1 MLGRVQVNN
10 LNLMQGEFKE
20 VENYF
25 LFIGRGS
32 GTNEGKLVTVNS
44 DTELDDVLGANEFNL
59 KTHIEAAKLNA
70 GQNWVACVYP
80 LAADEDLADAID
92 ACMELASVE
101 AIVVTDP
108 LADSVA
114 VEALQAKAELIMGK
128 YMRPLF
134 FMGTTRAMAVDESW
148 SDFTAAVKPIVSSIA
163 ADQVMVVPTLW
174 GMDLGTLAGRLC
186 NRSVTI
192 ADSPMRVA
200 TGPLLGAWSAK
211 PVDKDG
217 RAIDMSILQDLESSR
232 LSVPQWYPDY
242 PGVYWADGNMLD
254 VPAGD
259 YQMVENLRVVQKAM
273 RRIYVL
279 AVARIA
285 DRKLNS
291 TPNSIEA
298 NKLYFMRPLFSMAKS
313 VEIMGIQFP
322 GEIKPPKDSDIVI
335 SWKSKYEV
343 EIYLVV
349 TPYNS
354 PKHITCN
361 LLLNL
366 QNQAEA

>member
-1 MLGRVQVNN
+1 MIGKVQVNN
-10 LNLMQGEFKE
+10 LNLMQGVFSE

-25 LFIGRGS
+25 LFIGRGN
-32 GTNEGKLVTVNS
+32 GVNEDSLVAVNCDSDLNDIFGK
-44 DTELDDVLGANEFNL
+44 DDSVL
-59 KTHIEAAKLNA
+59 KTQIAAAKLNA
-70 GQNWVACVYP
+70 GQNWRACVYP
-80 LAADEDLADAID
+80 LSEGKDISDAID
-92 ACMELASVE
+92 SCMELVTVE

-108 LADSVA
+108 LTDATK
-114 VEALQAKAELIMGK
+114 VEALQAKAESIMAK

-134 FMGTTRAMAVDESW
+134 FIGTTRGIAADESW
-148 SDFTAAVKPIVSSIA
+148 SDFAAVAKSIVADIA

-174 GMDLGTLAGRLC
+174 GTDLGTLAGRLC
-186 NRSVTI
+186 NSSVTI

-200 TGPLLGAWSAK
+200 TGPLLGSWSAK
-211 PVDKDG
+211 PKDKNG
-217 RAIDMSILQDLESSR
+217 RAIDMSILQDLESAR

-242 PGVYWADGNMLD
+242 PGVYWADGNVLD

-259 YQMVENLRVVQKAM
+259 YQMIENLRVVQKAM
-273 RRIYVL
+273 RRVYVL

-291 TPNSIEA
+291 TPSSIES
-298 NKLYFMRPLFSMAKS
+298 NKMYFMRPLFSMCKS

-322 GEIKPPKDSDIVI
+322 GEIKPPKDKDITIV
-335 SWKSKYEV
+335 WKSKYEV

-354 PKHITCN
+354 PKSITCN
-361 LLLNL
+361 ILLDL
-366 QNQAEA
+366 QNQAEV